1 MSTQEEELDFI
12 IETANLKKA
21 FLEAKQNMT
30 TDYDAYRT
38 AKAAWS
44 AHRTYWRQI
53 REWFQAVAA
62 QEGN

>member
-1 MSTQEEELDFI
+1 MSTQEELDFI
-12 IETANLKKA
+12 IDTALLEKA
-21 FLEAKQNMT
+21 FLDSKLNKEN
-30 TDYDAYRT
+30 DYQAYRE

-62 QEGN
+62 EENN